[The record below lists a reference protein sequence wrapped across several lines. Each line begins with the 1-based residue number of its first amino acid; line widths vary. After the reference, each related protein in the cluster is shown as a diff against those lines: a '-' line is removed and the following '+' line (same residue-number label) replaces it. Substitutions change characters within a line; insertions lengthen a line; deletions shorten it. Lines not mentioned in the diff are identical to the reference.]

1 MLLLGLLLIAV
12 GAVLVIGGVFAS
24 EVSGG
29 QVEILGIDMS
39 PTAFF
44 LVGTAA
50 GACILLGL
58 SVARWGA
65 RRELKQ
71 RKERKEIDE
80 LSEKL
85 DRAEAGRRRELDE
98 DRP

>member
-39 PTAFF
+39 PMAFF

-71 RKERKEIDE
+71 RKELDE